1 MSTVT
6 DRAPRNLRRAAPKRL
21 PARRPTRNRVV
32 RAQAPD
38 EVVTRRLRS
47 PLWRARHSL
56 WLGIPAI
63 GLPWLSFLYLGLTA
77 RRPAWVLA
85 AVTYFAAA
93 GGSLALFATESWTL
107 NLLGLL
113 LAFATWG
120 TGLVH
125 SVVSNSAWLR
135 FKAALTGEPVLEP
148 APAAPPVE
156 APAADPVT
164 AMQRE
169 LRTVV
174 QTVNRAG
181 GRLPDGAVPTVREIE
196 DVLVP
201 LLAHVAKR
209 GADVE
214 ELHNLE
220 AIVTEYL
227 PGALEHYLD
236 LPEQYALTHRGP
248 SGTTPAQELVSQ
260 LGLLLDGTRQLQ
272 QAVYDH
278 DAQRLATQGRFLDA
292 KFRRSDLDL

>member
-1 MSTVT
+1 VT
-6 DRAPRNLRRAAPKRL
+6 DRAPRSLRRAAPDRV
-21 PARRPTRNRVV
+21 PARRPVRTRVV
-32 RAQAPD
+32 RAQAPP

-56 WLGIPAI
+56 WLGIPLV
-63 GLPWLSFLYLGLTA
+63 GLPWLSFLYMGLTA
-77 RRPAWVLA
+77 RRPAWIVA
-85 AVTYFAAA
+85 AATYFAAA
-93 GGSLALFATESWTL
+93 GGSLALIQAGGWL
-107 NLLGLL
+107 PVLGLL
-113 LAFATWG
+113 LALATWG

-135 FKAALTGEPVLEP
+135 FKAAFTGEPVVEA

-156 APAADPVT
+156 AAPADPVA